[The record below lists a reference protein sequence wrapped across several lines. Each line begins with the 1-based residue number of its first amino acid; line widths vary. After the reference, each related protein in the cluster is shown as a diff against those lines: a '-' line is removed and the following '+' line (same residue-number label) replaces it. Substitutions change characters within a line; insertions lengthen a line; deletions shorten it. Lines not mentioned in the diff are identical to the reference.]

1 MRGEERR
8 QRAMLVVID
17 PEQRVPKGHPLRRIK
32 ELADATLVQL
42 SPTFDAIYSA
52 LGRPSIP
59 HERLLKASLLMALYT
74 LRSERLLCE
83 QLDYNCLFRWF
94 LDMEVDEAGF
104 DHSTFSRNRQRL
116 LAHDVAGGFFA
127 GVVAQSGTLR
137 LLSDEH
143 FTVDGTLVEAW
154 ASLKRFR
161 RKDAGPT
168 APPDDPGNPTVN
180 FHGER
185 RSNAT
190 HQSTTDPEAKLAK
203 KGPGKEAKLCC
214 SANAL
219 MENRHAL
226 LVDFQVEP
234 ADGYAERRAAI
245 AMVDERLPGSRR
257 VTLGGD
263 KGYDTSDFVAGCRAL
278 TVTPHVA
285 RNQARRGGSALE
297 TRTVRHPGY
306 AVSQWIRKRVE
317 EAFGWM
323 KTVGGLAPHPLSRT
337 RAGADARLLGRRRLQ
352 PRANRPARP
361 GVHMKRPGNSA
372 PRPLMK
378 PNQARPGT
386 RP

>member
-17 PEQRVPKGHPLRRIK
+17 PEQRIPKGHPLRRIK

-59 HERLLKASLLMALYT
+59 PERLLKASLLMALYT

-83 QLDYNCLFRWF
+83 QLDYNFLFRWF

-127 GVVAQSGTLR
+127 GVVAQAGALR

-154 ASLKRFR
+154 ASLKSFR

-168 APPDDPGNPTVN
+168 APPDHPGNPTVN

-185 RSNAT
+185 TSNAT

-203 KGPGKEAKLCC
+203 KGPGKEAKLCY

-245 AMVDERLPGSRR
+245 ALVDERLPGSRR

-285 RNQARRGGSALE
+285 RNQARRGGSALDA
-297 TRTVRHPGY
+297 RTVRHPGY
-306 AVSQWIRKRVE
+306 PVSQWIRKRVE

-323 KTVGGLAPHPLSRT
+323 KTVGGLRRT
-337 RAGADARLLGRRRLQ
+337 RYRGRERVQMHAYLVAAAYNLVRIARL
-352 PRANRPARP
+352 APAC
-361 GVHMKRPGNSA
+361 
-372 PRPLMK
+372 
-378 PNQARPGT
+378 T
-386 RP
+386 